1 MMISLP
7 NELESRIRAAVQS
20 GQFASVDDA
29 MVEAARL
36 LLLEVDRGHQ
46 AKSPSESN
54 DSGPD
59 LFLGSMREAADELDG
74 IVADAYL
81 KRREETW
88 RDIAVE

>member
-1 MMISLP
+1 MMNSLP

-20 GQFASVDDA
+20 GRFASVDDA

-36 LLLEVDRGHQ
+36 LLREVEQGQ
-46 AKSPSESN
+46 QVKPPSEAN

-59 LFLGSMREAADELDG
+59 LFLGSLRDAADELDG